1 MIIHGQAC
9 SFQFRNLSRGYA
21 VWVTKKL
28 SLWRN
33 YTVTIDFN
41 STPGGGPTN
50 SESDSPMFAAT
61 PAWERGKKRR
71 SFGGSASQVEPEPR
85 SFAADTSDR
94 APAAV
99 MTGATAGAMA
109 SDPTTDSFAA
119 APSYATRPAHRRS
132 ATAPIVIAA
141 GIILVGGL
149 AAAGW
154 YYTQPHAQGVAE
166 LTPGSAST
174 TTATATTAGAPL
186 PSEQVAQNTAAP
198 AAAPEAAQPPV
209 APSRTMST
217 TTTTTHK
224 AGPTVTHRT
233 RTTVARAR
241 TATPSAPDVG
251 ADAATRAPAQAAPTP
266 TPTPAAPPLV
276 LNLPSASQPAPAPAP
291 TQIPPAETPPQ

>member
-1 MIIHGQAC
+1 M
-9 SFQFRNLSRGYA
+9 
-21 VWVTKKL
+21 
-28 SLWRN
+28 
-33 YTVTIDFN
+33 TIDFS

-50 SESDSPMFAAT
+50 SESDSPMFAPT

-71 SFGGSASQVEPEPR
+71 SFSGSASREPEPR

-94 APAAV
+94 DPAPV
-99 MTGATAGAMA
+99 MTGATAGGMA

-119 APSYATRPAHRRS
+119 APSYATRPGHRRS
-132 ATAPIVIAA
+132 ATAPLVIAA

-154 YYTQPHAQGVAE
+154 YYTKPHAQGVAE
-166 LTPGSAST
+166 LTPGSATT

-186 PSEQVAQNTAAP
+186 PGEQVAQNTVPP
-198 AAAPEAAQPPV
+198 AAAPEAVPPEAAPPV
-209 APSRTMST
+209 APSRSMTT

-233 RTTVARAR
+233 KTTVARAR
-241 TATPSAPDVG
+241 TATPSAADVG

-266 TPTPAAPPLV
+266 TAPPLV
-276 LNLPSASQPAPAPAP
+276 LNLPSASQPAPVQTTPAPAP
-291 TQIPPAETPPQ
+291 TQTPPAETPPQ